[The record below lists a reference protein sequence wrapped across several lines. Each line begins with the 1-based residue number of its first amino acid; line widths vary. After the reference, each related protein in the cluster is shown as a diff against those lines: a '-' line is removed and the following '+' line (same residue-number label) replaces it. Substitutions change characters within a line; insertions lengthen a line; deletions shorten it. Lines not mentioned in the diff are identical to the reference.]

1 MKTEHILCPTDFSEA
16 SAHAVDLAIV
26 IAGWY
31 KAQITAL
38 HVLSSIIPATVHSS
52 DFSDS
57 YRAEQALERQAR
69 GHLCARRH
77 RQDRVSSIGR
87 LNRIDIIGVRGRTP
101 LDMSLFGSTTNH
113 VVRRAR
119 CPVLTLRGQEG
130 G

>member
-77 RQDRVSSIGR
+77 RQHSPPRS
-87 LNRIDIIGVRGRTP
+87 
-101 LDMSLFGSTTNH
+101 
-113 VVRRAR
+113 RAI
-119 CPVLTLRGQEG
+119 
-130 G
+130 